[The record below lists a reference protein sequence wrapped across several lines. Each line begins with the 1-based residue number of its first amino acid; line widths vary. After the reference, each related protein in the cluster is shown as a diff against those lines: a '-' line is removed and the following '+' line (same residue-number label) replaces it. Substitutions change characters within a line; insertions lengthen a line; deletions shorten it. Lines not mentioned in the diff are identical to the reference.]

1 MSRAITVKYID
12 EDCNV
17 ETQVFSEKELNK
29 KLVFA
34 TLGENENLA
43 GILDDESNDPLFI
56 LPIDILYNVT
66 FTEEK

>member
-1 MSRAITVKYID
+1 MLRHRF
-12 EDCNV
+12 
-17 ETQVFSEKELNK
+17 FSEKELHK

>member
-1 MSRAITVKYID
+1 MSRVITVKYID
-12 EDCNV
+12 ENWNY
-17 ETQVFSEKELNK
+17 ETRDFSEKELQK

-34 TLGENENLA
+34 TLGENENLV

-56 LPIDILYNVT
+56 LPVDILYNVT